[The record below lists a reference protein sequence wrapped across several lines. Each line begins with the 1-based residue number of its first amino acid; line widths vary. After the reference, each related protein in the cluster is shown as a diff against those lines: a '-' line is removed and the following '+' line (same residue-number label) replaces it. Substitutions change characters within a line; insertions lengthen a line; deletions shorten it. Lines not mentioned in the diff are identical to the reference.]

1 MGDITEAVWRKRPPN
16 LKRRKKN
23 GIWYYSYI
31 DPMTRSETG
40 LGTVYTDAR
49 QAVQILNTR
58 RTEDKVQLLVNKVE
72 KPVATIA
79 QHAEWFLQV
88 YLPARRKKKTGKP
101 LSAAT
106 IAHYE
111 LYIGHA
117 VDVWGARDF
126 AAINRA
132 DAVALLDRY
141 SPESANKARGHLSR
155 FFAQGVARGLG
166 DDNPIEG
173 TVKRDTVSLRL
184 RLTYPAYQAIFA
196 VSPEFMQRAMTLSL
210 LSLQRPTDL
219 CEMPTTSWDGEW
231 WSIRQGKSEAAGFGL
246 LRIRPTPELKAAIE
260 ACMQARV
267 GDRKGDCPFLLCRR
281 PIAKRKSRLR
291 THWAQLDFELL
302 NGYFAE
308 ARAKV
313 LEDKKLPK
321 DIRDLL
327 APEDE
332 AMAPS
337 YYEIKALGA
346 RLYEEAGR
354 PLPWIQALM
363 GHQEEATTRI
373 YTDRHKEKWAVV
385 DLST

>member
-1 MGDITEAVWRKRPPN
+1 MSEITEAVWRKRPPN
-16 LKRRKKN
+16 LKRRKK
-23 GIWYYSYI
+23 GDVWYYSYI
-31 DPMTRSETG
+31 DPATRQETG

-58 RTEDKVQLLVNKVE
+58 RTQDQVQRLVNKVE
-72 KPVATIA
+72 KPAATIA

-88 YLPARRKKKTGKP
+88 HLPARRKKKTGKP

-117 VDVWGARDF
+117 VDAWGPRDV
-126 AAINRA
+126 AAITRA

-141 SPESANKARGHLSR
+141 SPESANKARGHLER
-155 FFAQGVARGLG
+155 FFAQAAARGLR
-166 DDNPIEG
+166 DDNPIEL

-184 RLTYPAYQAIFA
+184 RLTRPAYDAIFKVA
-196 VSPEFMQRAMTLSL
+196 PDFLQRAMTLSL

-219 CEMPTTSWDGEW
+219 CEFPTTSWDGEW
-231 WSIRQGKSEAAGFGL
+231 WSIRQGKSEAAGYGL
-246 LRIRPTPELKAAIE
+246 LRIRPTPELQAAIE
-260 ACMQARV
+260 ACVKARV
-267 GDRKGDCPFLLCRR
+267 GDKKGDCPFLLCRR
-281 PIAKRKSRLR
+281 PEKRRKSKLR
-291 THWAQLDFELL
+291 THWAQLDYEVL
-302 NGYFAE
+302 NRAFAE
-308 ARAKV
+308 ARAQV
-313 LEDKKLPK
+313 LEDKTLPK
-321 DIRDLL
+321 AIRELL
-327 APEDE
+327 EPGDE
-332 AMAPS
+332 ALAPS

-385 DLST
+385 DLSS